1 MIGRRLLA
9 PERFAF
15 AALVLL
21 TLSPALVQGV
31 WRSLAQAIRVEVP
44 TGAVEPVSLSY
55 AALAVTLAVLLVH
68 GTSSRRWLPGAVGGV
83 LCVPAALLAARG
95 GPAVGVVLI
104 ALLGVTLA
112 ATLLLPW
119 LIHRLP
125 GALDGLAL
133 RRKGV
138 AALMLVLALAT
149 VAQTTRLGVFM
160 GDATRTDLSL
170 VPEVPFLA
178 SHSCLTAYVEGA
190 RLAAEGAENLYDAGH
205 WPELSGSTQS
215 AEAAAGYAPLH
226 LDAFAYP
233 PPFLLLPRL
242 VLSPLGDFAAQR
254 ALWFALNAL
263 LIAAG
268 MFTLSRWLGGRAGVR
283 ALLLAPLLWCS
294 QATLV
299 TLQVGNVHVAV
310 VVAAMLSLVAFE
322 SKRPALG
329 GALLAFAVLAKLSPG
344 VLVLVLVVQR
354 RHREVAWTLAFGAGY
369 LLLTLAWFGP
379 APFAAFLSYELP
391 RLGSGEALAFLAGP
405 ESVAINLAPFGL
417 PFKLAALGLDLGD
430 AWAIARNI
438 NVVFTLA
445 IVVLAIVGARRVRLG
460 DRSEP
465 QANAVLFTALLTLA
479 ALRSPLA
486 PAYVSFGLLWL
497 LTLRADEVRGW
508 AGALA
513 MVAVWTVVAY
523 TPPLAVGP
531 VAVYTLAQQ
540 FVVLGAAVY
549 FVLRPR
555 AAKTSSPLTDS
566 RTDSA
571 RSGFRRFQFGRP

>member
-1 MIGRRLLA
+1 MIGRRLRA

-21 TLSPALVQGV
+21 TLSPALLQGV
-31 WRSLAQAIRVEVP
+31 WRPLAQALQVQVP
-44 TGAVEPVSLSY
+44 TGVVDPLSLS
-55 AALAVTLAVLLVH
+55 LAGLAITLGVALVH
-68 GTSSRRWLPGAVGGV
+68 GTTARRWLPGVVGGV

-95 GPAVGVVLI
+95 WPAIGAVLL
-104 ALLGVTLA
+104 ALVGVTLA

-119 LIHRLP
+119 LIRRLP
-125 GALDGLAL
+125 EALDGLAL

-138 AALMLVLALAT
+138 AALMLLLGLAA
-149 VAQTTRLGVFM
+149 VFQTTRLGVFM
-160 GDATRTDLSL
+160 GDARRTDLSL
-170 VPEVPFLA
+170 VPEAPFLVN
-178 SHSCLTAYVEGA
+178 HSCLTAYVEGA
-190 RLAAEGAENLYDAGH
+190 RLATAGAENLYDAEH
-205 WPELSGSTQS
+205 WPELSGSPLS
-215 AEAAAGYAPLH
+215 AEAAARYAPMH

-242 VLSPLGDFAAQR
+242 LLSPLGEFASQR

-263 LIAAG
+263 LLAAG
-268 MFTLSRWLGGRAGVR
+268 MWTLARWLGGRAGLR

-310 VVAAMLSLVAFE
+310 VVAAMLALVAFQ

-354 RHREVAWTLAFGAGY
+354 RHREVAWTLAFGAAY
-369 LLLTLAWFGP
+369 LLLALAWFGT
-379 APFAAFLSYELP
+379 APFAAFVSYELP
-391 RLGSGEALAFLAGP
+391 RLASGEALAFLAGP

-430 AWAIARNI
+430 EWAIARTI
-438 NVVFTLA
+438 NVIFTLA
-445 IVVLAIVGARRVRLG
+445 IVLLAIVGARRVRLE
-460 DRSEP
+460 DRADP
-465 QANAVLFTALLTLA
+465 HANAVLWTALLTLA

-486 PAYVSFGLLWL
+486 PAYVSFGVLWL
-497 LTLRADEVRGW
+497 LTLRAGEIRGSLGTLMMIIVW
-508 AGALA
+508 A
-513 MVAVWTVVAY
+513 VIAY
-523 TPPLAVGP
+523 TPPMSVLQ

-549 FVLRPR
+549 FVLRQGP
-555 AAKTSSPLTDS
+555 ANSSSPLTDS

-571 RSGFRRFQFGRP
+571 RSESRRFQFGRP